1 MYIYLITMIGD
12 KLGSMSNKFFKRN
25 MESKEP
31 FKGAKANQPFKGL
44 LISFSIFIQFL
55 FATTINIPADY
66 STIQGGIDA
75 STNGDTVLAHLIVRQ
90 TSLFDETRR
99 MY

>member
-12 KLGSMSNKFFKRN
+12 KLGSMSNKSLN
-25 MESKEP
+25 GSVES
-31 FKGAKANQPFKGL
+31 
-44 LISFSIFIQFL
+44 
-55 FATTINIPADY
+55 INIPADY

-75 STNGDTVLAHLIVRQ
+75 STNGDTVLVHLIVRQ